1 MTMFLVFMVHEIPVN
16 NQGKTPQTIDR
27 ALQDPDA
34 TPLGL
39 AHIVPGSNSTLEVT
53 I

>member
-1 MTMFLVFMVHEIPVN
+1 MAMFLLFMVHEIPVN
-16 NQGKTPQTIDR
+16 NQGKTPETIDR
-27 ALQDPDA
+27 AVDPDA
-34 TPLGL
+34 SPLGL